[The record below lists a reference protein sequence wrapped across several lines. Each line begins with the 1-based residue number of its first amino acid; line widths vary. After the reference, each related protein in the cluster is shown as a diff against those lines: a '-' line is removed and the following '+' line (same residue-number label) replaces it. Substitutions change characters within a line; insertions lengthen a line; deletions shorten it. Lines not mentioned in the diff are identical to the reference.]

1 MSRLHIT
8 GNRAVIILA
17 ILAGCI
23 LGGMGG
29 AFFALT
35 HDLPQIQAL
44 ESFKPSSVTRMYAS
58 DGTMLAEIFSEKRDP
73 IPLKKIPVYLKKAIV
88 AIEDKS
94 FYSHSGVDVKGIAR
108 AAIKDVMARKFV
120 EGASTITQQL
130 AKTLFLTPEKN
141 FVRKIKEAILAFQME
156 RRYTKDE
163 ILSLYLNQIYF
174 GSGAYGVKA
183 AAWIF
188 FRKKVGDLTLAEC
201 ALISGMPKSPSR
213 YSPLV
218 NPHLAVKRRNI
229 VLGQMRKDNI
239 ISEEEFQEAKTKPL
253 IVSGKRS
260 PFTKAPYFVS
270 YIKRHL
276 EAKLGSAMIYRGGLE
291 IYTTL
296 DIGLQ
301 EAAEMAVSKRI
312 RELEKRMAKKGL
324 EDIDPQCAVISLD
337 VKTGGILAMVG
348 GKDYSN
354 SSFNR
359 AVSAQRQPGSAFKP
373 IVYAC
378 AIESGFSQKK
388 VILDTPVEFPMPGK
402 KSPWKPENFSESYS
416 GEMTL
421 RKALTHSKNVPAVRL
436 IEMLGASSVIHLAQ
450 KLGIESKLVP
460 YLSLALGT
468 SEVNLLEL
476 TSAYASFPNQGQ
488 YIKPFGVM
496 EIRDRNSRLLQREK
510 PEKKIALS
518 RGTAAVI
525 TDMLAGVVKEGT
537 GKKARILKRQV
548 AGKTGTTNSYKD
560 ALFIGYSPQVAT
572 GVWVGQDNYHTLGKR
587 ETGAKS
593 ALPVWIDVMEKALSD
608 RPTAYFDIP
617 DNVVKKRM
625 DPNSGR
631 LSSAEMPGTVP
642 ALFIKGTE
650 PH

>member
-1 MSRLHIT
+1 MSKQTIT
-8 GNRAVIILA
+8 LNRAVIILA

-44 ESFKPSSVTRMYAS
+44 ESFNPSSVTRMYAS
-58 DGTMLAEIFSEKRDP
+58 DGTMLTEIFSEKRDP
-73 IPLKKIPVYLKKAIV
+73 IPLERIPVYLKKAII

-94 FYSHSGVDVKGIAR
+94 FYSHSGVDVKGIVR
-108 AAIKDVMARKFV
+108 AAVKDVKAGQFV

-141 FVRKIKEAILAFQME
+141 LLRKIKEAILAFQME

-163 ILSLYLNQIYF
+163 ILGLYLNQIYF
-174 GSGAYGVKA
+174 GSGAYGIKA

-188 FRKKVGDLTLAEC
+188 FRKKVENLTLAES

-218 NPHLAVKRRNI
+218 NPDLAVKRRNI
-229 VLGQMRKDNI
+229 VLWQMQRDNF
-239 ISEEEFQEAKTKPL
+239 ISEKEFQWAKETPL
-253 IVSGKRS
+253 SVSEEGRPS
-260 PFTKAPYFVS
+260 VKAPYFVS
-270 YIKRHL
+270 YIKKHL
-276 EAKLGSAMIYRGGLE
+276 ETIIGSSMLYRGGLE

-301 EAAEMAVSKRI
+301 EAAEKAVAKRMP
-312 RELEKRMAKKGL
+312 ELEKRMVQKEL
-324 EDIDPQCAVISLD
+324 EGIEPQCAVISLD

-348 GKDYSN
+348 GKDYSK

-378 AIESGFSQKK
+378 AIENGFSQNKL
-388 VILDTPVEFPMPGK
+388 ILDTPVEFPMPGK
-402 KSPWKPENFSESYS
+402 KKSWKPENFSKTYS

-436 IEMLGASSVIHLAQ
+436 IEMLGTSSVVHLAQ
-450 KLGIESKLVP
+450 KLGIGSKLMP

-476 TSAYASFPNQGQ
+476 TSAYAAFPNKGQ

-496 EIRDRNSRLLQREK
+496 EIRDRNGRLLQRQK

-518 RGTAAVI
+518 RETAAVI
-525 TDMLAGVVKEGT
+525 TDILAGVVKEGT
-537 GKKARILKRQV
+537 GKKALILKRQV

-572 GVWVGQDNYHTLGKR
+572 GVWVGKDNHHTLGKR

-593 ALPVWIDVMEKALSD
+593 ALPVWIDVMEKALSE
-608 RPTAYFDIP
+608 RPIAYFDIP
-617 DNVVKKRM
+617 DNVVRKRM
-625 DPNSGR
+625 DPESGK
-631 LSSAEMPGTVP
+631 LSPTEMPGTVS
-642 ALFIKGTE
+642 ALFIKGAE
-650 PH
+650 PL